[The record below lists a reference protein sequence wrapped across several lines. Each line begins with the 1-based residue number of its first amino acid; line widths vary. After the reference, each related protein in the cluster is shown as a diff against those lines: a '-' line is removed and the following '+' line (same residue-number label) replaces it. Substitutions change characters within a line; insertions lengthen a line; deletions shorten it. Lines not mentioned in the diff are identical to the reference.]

1 MPTNRNYGDAA
12 QAAMN
17 FATKSGSQSIAPLL
31 PTRELRDRIEKGENV
46 VLVDVRGS
54 EEQAVSMIPGAVT
67 KEYFESDLLP
77 KLLASDPS
85 DKAPLVVP
93 YCTVGFRS
101 GVYAKELIERK
112 GLRNVRNG
120 EGVIMWTFDGNGLV
134 QPGGPGST
142 VAQALGRS
150 AEAELAQTAWPSV
163 TRVHVFGKPWDMAA
177 EGYTTEYFSNTGGAW
192 RFVKQKCYKAG
203 PTFLPWFTVFLLFYL
218 FFTPACGVMYSCGC
232 RLALSKFGQVET
244 CNIYWPD
251 QPPEHKC
258 PWCTCQGIACIFV
271 ASDAKAFRGVLLL
284 DMLPDGFIVTLVTV
298 LVLYFTFKA
307 VDRFLR
313 RRNCGDCAIA
323 AVKTAEF
330 YFDPCLLRPMEV
342 IDPDALRATV
352 ARERDLQQ
360 LAQWGVESSPR
371 SARSVKWKLP
381 PRLRFAADMR
391 TAAGSLTSPR
401 CRSSPVPSRRS
412 KRHQREFA
420 LRV

>member
-323 AVKTAEF
+323 AVKTATAISWF
-330 YFDPCLLRPMEV
+330 VLYCLAFG
-342 IDPDALRATV
+342 AL
-352 ARERDLQQ
+352 
-360 LAQWGVESSPR
+360 
-371 SARSVKWKLP
+371 
-381 PRLRFAADMR
+381 FF
-391 TAAGSLTSPR
+391 AGSANYPYFLGY
-401 CRSSPVPSRRS
+401 SR
-412 KRHQREFA
+412 
-420 LRV
+420 LV